1 MKNLMIISFLLLG
14 SCSISLDIPEDVS
27 RYSFPAEWQGYYT
40 LVSGDDDFPKEFK
53 VSDKYMSYKD
63 TTSHTQ
69 YDDFKTYQIETIG
82 KNIEEM
88 FSFVPKNA
96 YNDLELIPT
105 SYAFEE
111 GSVPNQITVTKIEL
125 LFVIPVYSIATY
137 TKSHTAP

>member
-14 SCSISLDIPEDVS
+14 SCSVSIDKPEKIS
-27 RYSFPAEWQGYYT
+27 RYSFPTEWQGYYT
-40 LVSGDDDFPKEFK
+40 RVSGDGDLPKEFK

-63 TTSHTQ
+63 ISKYAEHNE
-69 YDDFKTYQIETIG
+69 FKTYQIETVG

-96 YNDLELIPT
+96 YGDLELIPT

-111 GSVPNQITVTKIEL
+111 ATGRIKVTKIERF
-125 LFVIPVYSIATY
+125 FVIPLINIATY
-137 TKSHTAP
+137 TKSDTAP